1 MLCRLVFLSGPRE
14 GEVVTVER
22 APFWLGRDPRCDLT
36 FDPEQD
42 LTVSGRHACIEVDAQ
57 GVLSL
62 RDNSTNGTQ
71 VNNVGI
77 KRAPLT
83 MDDLIELGAGGPR
96 LRFLPAPAAAASDTR
111 SNTSGATVLASELET
126 TADTSGEGGK
136 GGKRLKPTEAVPTE
150 PEETVWQLDL
160 ELEHPPGNVP
170 PLRFSRPVVRLG
182 RSPEAD
188 VRFDLQAE
196 LLVSYSHAKIMALD
210 GRAVL
215 FDSDSTNGLF
225 VDGRPVSRHDLR
237 QGEEIELGRG
247 GPRVKV
253 SALRLSQV
261 TSHATVR
268 AADDET
274 RGGTVFGGDAPALG
288 DLSLGQAELLGE
300 HPLDRSLTLGRD
312 EGNDV
317 VLDSLFVSSR
327 HAVVERDG
335 ACVVVR
341 DLGSANGTFLAGERV
356 REAELAPG
364 TELAVGP
371 FLLKFSG
378 TSLLVFDTRTR
389 TWVDAHRLT
398 RTDPRTGHDFLDNV
412 SMRVQPGEF
421 VCILGPSG
429 CGKSTL
435 LQALAGARPADQ
447 GRVLLNGIDFYAHHE
462 QLKHQVGYVPQDD
475 IIHPH
480 LTVWRTL
487 HHAARLRLPRGT
499 DRHTRRQRVEE
510 VLGVLELYD
519 HRDRTISRLSG
530 GQRKRVSIAVEL
542 LTDPAI
548 IFLDEPTSG
557 LDPNLEEKM
566 MLLFREM
573 TLKGKTVVTVT
584 HTLDNIHLADKVL
597 FLVDGKLAF
606 YGTPD
611 EGKAFFQVERL
622 PQVYKRFDERKGD
635 LTGLRDEFQASTI
648 FQRHVGDELQQRV
661 ERLEAPRQPRRASRT
676 RPGFFRQL
684 YILTARYMELIT
696 RDLRNTAIL
705 LVQAPLVA
713 LFIVA
718 ATHTDQPDR
727 GPTSTLFLVMSLS
740 ALWFGCSNAARE
752 ISKEGAIFAR
762 ERLVNL
768 GVVPYVASKFFTL
781 QLLSLV
787 QVAVMLGLVHLL
799 RGGYVLDQPPP
810 ACARWGIQACSALIL
825 PGVPGSFPMHLLN
838 LYLTALGGVGLGL
851 LISALAGNSDKAM
864 SLVPLV
870 LIPQVLFSG
879 SFGVPGPEEALK
891 RGVGYAMVLNWSL
904 DQSKRFAMCTA
915 AQEKPRGDPGAGCA
929 RCLHAYDP
937 SRHRRLKVEAQ
948 DDDSRCLAVL
958 PVVAQMTDFPE
969 SLQVVE
975 DGLYTPPS
983 THGKGKARDAH
994 PAVIGLYVQGGVVLL
1009 LFGLVCVALRWRE
1022 RRRR

>member
-1 MLCRLVFLSGPRE
+1 MICRLVFLSGPRE
-14 GEVVTVER
+14 GEVLLVER
-22 APFWLGRDPRCDLT
+22 APFWLGRDPRCDLA
-36 FDPEQD
+36 FDPERE
-42 LTVSGRHACIEVDAQ
+42 LTVSGRHACIEADAQ
-57 GVLSL
+57 GTITL
-62 RDNSTNGTQ
+62 RDNSTNGTL
-71 VNNVGI
+71 VNGTSI
-77 KRAPLT
+77 KTAPLAP
-83 MDDLIELGAGGPR
+83 DDVLELGAGGPR
-96 LRFLPAPAAAASDTR
+96 LRYLLAPAPDQMDP
-111 SNTSGATVLASELET
+111 SGPTALAGDVATVPESPAAPASGPRWTRPAE
-126 TADTSGEGGK
+126 SV
-136 GGKRLKPTEAVPTE
+136 PTEA
-150 PEETVWQLDL
+150 EEAVWQLDL
-160 ELEHPPGNVP
+160 ELEHPPGGQR
-170 PLRFSRPVVRLG
+170 LRLSQPVVRLG
-182 RSPEAD
+182 RAPEAD
-188 VRFDLQAE
+188 VSFDLQAE
-196 LLVSYSHAKIMALD
+196 LLVSYSHAKIVALD

-215 FDSDSTNGLF
+215 FDSDSTNGTF
-225 VDGRPVSRHDLR
+225 VDGSPVARHDLEA
-237 QGEEIELGRG
+237 GEEIELGRG
-247 GPRVKV
+247 GPRLLVAGV
-253 SALRLSQV
+253 RLSQV
-261 TSHATVR
+261 TSHATLR
-268 AADDET
+268 EAGKAREA
-274 RGGTVFGGDAPALG
+274 TVFGGQSPELG
-288 DLSLGQAELLGE
+288 DLSLGQAELMGE
-300 HPLDRSLTLGRD
+300 HALEERLTLGRD
-312 EGNDV
+312 QGNDI

-327 HAVVERDG
+327 HAVVERRGDR
-335 ACVVVR
+335 AMVR
-341 DLGSANGTFLAGERV
+341 DLDSANGTFLAGERV
-356 REAELAPG
+356 QEAELALG
-364 TELAVGP
+364 TELVVGP
-371 FLLKFSG
+371 YLLKYSG

-389 TWVDAHRLT
+389 TWVEAHRLT
-398 RTDPRTGHDFLDNV
+398 RTDPSTGHDFLDAV

-435 LQALAGARPADQ
+435 LKALAGARPSDQ
-447 GRVLLNGIDFYAHHE
+447 GRVFLNGIDFYAHHE

-510 VLGVLELYD
+510 VLGALELYD
-519 HRDRTISRLSG
+519 HRDRPIHKLSG

-606 YGTPD
+606 FGTVE
-611 EGKAFFQVERL
+611 EGRAFFQVERL
-622 PQVYKRFDERKGD
+622 PEVYKRFDERKGN
-635 LTGLRDEFQASTI
+635 LAGLRDEFEASTI
-648 FQRHVGDELQQRV
+648 YQRHVGQELKDRV
-661 ERLEAPRQPRRASRT
+661 AGLEQPSAPRRASRT
-676 RPGFFRQL
+676 RPGPLRQL

-713 LFIVA
+713 LFILA
-718 ATHTDQPDR
+718 ATRTDQPDR

-752 ISKEGAIFAR
+752 ISKEGPIFTR
-762 ERLVNL
+762 ERMVNL

-787 QVAVMLGLVHLL
+787 QVAVMLGMVHLM
-799 RGGYVLDQPPP
+799 RGGYTLDPPP
-810 ACARWGIQACSALIL
+810 QVCARWEIQACSALIL
-825 PGVPGSFPMHLLN
+825 PGVPGSLPMHLLN

-851 LISALAGNSDKAM
+851 LVSALAGNSDKAM

-879 SFGVPGPEEALK
+879 SFGVPGPEEHLR

-904 DQSKRFAMCTA
+904 DQSKRIAMCTPE
-915 AQEKPRGDPGAGCA
+915 QEKPASTPWAGCA
-929 RCLHAYDP
+929 ACLHAYDP

-948 DDDSRCLAVL
+948 DDDGRCRAVL
-958 PVVAQMTDFPE
+958 SVVAQMTDFPE

-983 THGKGKARDAH
+983 THGQGKARDAH
-994 PAVIGLYVQGGVVLL
+994 PAVIGIYVQGGVVLL
-1009 LFGLVCVALRWRE
+1009 LFGLVCLALRWRE
-1022 RRRR
+1022 RRQR